1 MPGRPLLYEVHK
13 HRDAMTLLNEY
24 TTFKEPQFQTK
35 GLSEC
40 KAVIVDDD
48 KSSLLVL
55 AAILQDIIVTE
66 YSDNIIV

>member
-1 MPGRPLLYEVHK
+1 
-13 HRDAMTLLNEY
+13 MTLLNEY